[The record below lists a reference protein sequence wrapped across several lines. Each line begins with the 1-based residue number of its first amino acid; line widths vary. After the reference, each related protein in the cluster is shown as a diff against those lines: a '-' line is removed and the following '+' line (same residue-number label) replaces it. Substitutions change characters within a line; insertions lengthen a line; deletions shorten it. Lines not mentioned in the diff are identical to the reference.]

1 MSIRI
6 LLADDHR
13 ILRDGLRALIEQHAD
28 MEVVAQAE
36 DGRTAVRLVREHQPD
51 VAIMDIGMPE
61 LNGMEATRQIA
72 GRVPGVKVIALSI
85 HAERWYVAG
94 MFQAGASG
102 YLLKNCAFEELV
114 QAIRT
119 VVAGQRYLSP
129 ALTDVVVEDFVRYA
143 GTTGGRPP
151 SLLTAREREVLQLL
165 AEGHTTKEIA
175 ARLQVSAKTV
185 DVHRQNTMAKLDLH
199 SIADLTK
206 YAIRAGLTDLEG

>member
-1 MSIRI
+1 MSIRV

-13 ILRDGLRALIEQHAD
+13 ILRDGLRALIEQNPD

-36 DGRTAVRLVREHQPD
+36 DGRAAVRLVQEHRPD
-51 VAIMDIGMPE
+51 MAIMDIGMPG
-61 LNGMEATRQIA
+61 LNGMEATRQIVD
-72 GRVPGVKVIALSI
+72 RIPGVRVIALSI
-85 HAERWYVAG
+85 HADRWYVAG

-119 VVAGQRYLSP
+119 VMAGQLYLSP
-129 ALTDVVVEDFVRYA
+129 AITDVVVEDFVRYA
-143 GTTGGRPP
+143 RTTGAR
-151 SLLTAREREVLQLL
+151 SLCLLTAREREVLQLL

-175 ARLQVSAKTV
+175 DRLQVSVKTV
-185 DVHRQNTMAKLDLH
+185 DVHRQNMMRKLDLH

-206 YAIRAGLTDLEG
+206 YAIRAGLTGLEG

>member
-1 MSIRI
+1 M
-6 LLADDHR
+6 
-13 ILRDGLRALIEQHAD
+13 
-28 MEVVAQAE
+28 
-36 DGRTAVRLVREHQPD
+36 
-51 VAIMDIGMPE
+51 
-61 LNGMEATRQIA
+61 
-72 GRVPGVKVIALSI
+72 IALSI

-119 VVAGQRYLSP
+119 VMAGQRYLSP
-129 ALTDVVVEDFVRYA
+129 AIADVVVEGFVRYA
-143 GTTGGRPP
+143 GTIGGQPP

-175 ARLQVSAKTV
+175 ERLQVSAKTV
-185 DVHRQNTMAKLDLH
+185 DVHRQNMMAKLDLH

>member
-13 ILRDGLRALIEQHAD
+13 ILRDGLRALIEQNPD

-36 DGRTAVRLVREHQPD
+36 DGRTAVRLVREHRPD

-61 LNGMEATRQIA
+61 LNGMEAARQIV
-72 GRVPGVKVIALSI
+72 GRIPGVKVIALSI

-119 VVAGQRYLSP
+119 VMAGQRYLSP
-129 ALTDVVVEDFVRYA
+129 AITDVVVEDFVRYA
-143 GTTGGRPP
+143 GTTDGLPP
-151 SLLTAREREVLQLL
+151 SFLTAREREVLQLL

-175 ARLQVSAKTV
+175 DRLQVSAKTV

>member
-13 ILRDGLRALIEQHAD
+13 ILRDGLRSLLEQQPD

-36 DGRTAVRLVREHQPD
+36 DGRAAVYLVQEHRPD

-61 LNGMEATRQIA
+61 LNGMEATRQILD
-72 GRVPGVKVIALSI
+72 RVPQVRVIALSI
-85 HAERWYVAG
+85 HADRWYVSG
-94 MFQAGASG
+94 MFLAGASG

-114 QAIRT
+114 RAVRA
-119 VVAGQRYLSP
+119 VMAGQRYLSP
-129 ALTDVVVEDFVRYA
+129 AVTDVVVEDFVRYA
-143 GTTGGRPP
+143 GASAGLPP

-165 AEGHTTKEIA
+165 AEGHTTRQIA
-175 ARLQVSAKTV
+175 VRLEVSAKTV
-185 DVHRQNTMAKLDLH
+185 DAHRQNLVSKLDLH

-206 YAIRAGLTDLEG
+206 YAIRTGLTGLEA

>member
-13 ILRDGLRALIEQHAD
+13 ILREGLRSLIEQNPD
-28 MEVVAQAE
+28 LEVVAQAE
-36 DGRTAVRLVREHQPD
+36 DGRTAVRLVQEHRPD

-61 LNGMEATRQIA
+61 LNGMEAARQIV
-72 GRVPGVKVIALSI
+72 GQIPGVRVIALSI

-94 MFQAGASG
+94 MFQAGAWG

-119 VVAGQRYLSP
+119 VMAGQHYLSP
-129 ALTDVVVEDFVRYA
+129 AIADVVVEDFVRNA
-143 GTTGGRPP
+143 GTTGGLPP

-175 ARLQVSAKTV
+175 DRLQVSAKTV
-185 DVHRQNTMAKLDLH
+185 DVHRQNMMAKLDLH